1 MIQAQTQTAEYW
13 ELQFSLK
20 DSDIEHIYNYYL
32 DVLRPQTIEE
42 LAQVVIRHRVEEEK
56 RAVKQRLAD
65 RTIYQPRKEYELG
78 EEVVFPGL
86 QFAYGEITDTR
97 TGYNPQYGEFD
108 VITVEING
116 KPREFAAGLDID
128 HPLNQESNGD
138 ALSQF
143 IQVDLDELFRDYTPT
158 VSRKLSKKLNQLEDF
173 VQLAGKWFVKG
184 LMLDVN
190 VGHLHLTEAVLE
202 LGDGGPMT
210 TEEILPNLDMD
221 PDVSPEVQS
230 FSLNYGLLHDNRFDE
245 VAPAGEVSWFLHRL
259 EPEAVRDIPER
270 LVYESIPYDRAL
282 LSPQLLTL
290 ERELDDEWSELSP
303 VGTAEPTMLYLTYPH
318 RWAGTLPLS
327 SRVRPLIPIGR
338 SPRQIVTLVDEAT
351 EEEIQAWVVQSGR
364 YIYGLDEWYEENEI
378 AVGAYLYLKPGPSPD
393 KILLNYDRRRPQ
405 REWVRL
411 ATVSDNRIRFE
422 LKRRSVGCGYDDLM
436 IVGTDVVSAIDA
448 LWRRAKTRQRS
459 VASLLAEVFPEL
471 ANLTPQNTVH
481 AKTLYSAL
489 NMLRRVPPGPIF
501 AELVRHPAFQPVG
514 DHYWRFDPDRW
525 HGS

>member
-13 ELQFSLK
+13 ELQFSLQ

-32 DVLRPQTIEE
+32 DVLRPQTVQE
-42 LAQVVIRHRVEEEK
+42 LAQVVIKNRVEEEK
-56 RAVKQRLAD
+56 RTIERRLAD
-65 RTIYQPRKEYELG
+65 RTIYQPRKNYEVG
-78 EEVVFPGL
+78 EELVFPVL
-86 QFAYGEITDTR
+86 QFAYGEVTDTR
-97 TGYNPQYGEFD
+97 SGYNPQYGEFD

-116 KPREFAAGLDID
+116 KVREFAAGLGID
-128 HPLNQESNGD
+128 HPLNQDNGND
-138 ALSQF
+138 VSQF
-143 IQVDLDELFRDYTPT
+143 IQVDVDELYQQYVPT
-158 VSRKLSKKLNQLEDF
+158 VARKLSRKLDELEDF
-173 VQLAGKWFVKG
+173 VQLANKWFVKG
-184 LMLDVN
+184 LMVEVN
-190 VGHLHLTEAVLE
+190 AGHLHLTEAILE
-202 LGDGGPMT
+202 LNEGGPLE
-210 TEEILPNLDMD
+210 TEKILSELDMD
-221 PDVSPEVQS
+221 PDINQEVQS
-230 FSLNYGLLHDNRFDE
+230 FSLNYGLLNDDRFDE
-245 VAPAGEVSWFLHRL
+245 VAPAGGVAWFLRRL
-259 EPEAVRDIPER
+259 EPDEVRKVPER

-303 VGTAEPTMLYLTYPH
+303 LGAVEPATLYLTYPH
-318 RWAGTLPLS
+318 RWAGALPLS
-327 SRVRPLIPIGR
+327 SRVQPLIPTGR
-338 SPRQIVTLVDEAT
+338 SPRQIITLMDEAT

-364 YIYGLDEWYEENEI
+364 YIYGLDEWYKENEI
-378 AVGAYLYLKPGPSPD
+378 AVGAYIYLKPGPNPD
-393 KILLNYDRRRPQ
+393 TILLNYDRRRPQ

-411 ATVSDNRIRFE
+411 ASVSDNRIRFE

-436 IVGTDVVSAIDA
+436 IVGTDVVGAVDA
-448 LWRRAKTRQRS
+448 LWRRAKKQQRS

-481 AKTLYSAL
+481 AKTLYSAV